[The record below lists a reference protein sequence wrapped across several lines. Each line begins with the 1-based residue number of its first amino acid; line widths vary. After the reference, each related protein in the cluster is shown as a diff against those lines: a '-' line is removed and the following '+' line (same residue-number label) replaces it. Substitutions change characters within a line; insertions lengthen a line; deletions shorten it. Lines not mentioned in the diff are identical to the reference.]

1 MFGLTK
7 QPMTRKR
14 ESGDIQVAGR
24 KISLTVVEHS
34 RAKRLTLR
42 VEPGGREVR
51 VTVPPKVGRDEIDR
65 FVDRHQGWLAE
76 RISVLP
82 DQPVMEPGMKVPIR
96 GVPHR
101 IVLVA
106 KKRGIT
112 RQDHDGAGPVLL
124 VYGDGQYIGRRI
136 ADFLKKQAKT
146 DIEPLAAKHAK
157 AIGKRIRSIRFKD
170 TKSRWG
176 SCSADGN
183 LSFSWRIMMA
193 PTAVID
199 YLVAHEVA
207 HLNEMNHSERF
218 WKLCEELCPNTKDC
232 KGWLKRNG
240 TKLQAI
246 PL

>member
-7 QPMTRKR
+7 QPLTRKR
-14 ESGDIQVAGR
+14 EYGDIQIAGR
-24 KISLTVVEHS
+24 KVSLTVVEHA

-42 VEPGGREVR
+42 VEPGGRVVR
-51 VTVPPKVGRDEIDR
+51 VTVPPKVSRQEIDR
-65 FVDRHQGWLAE
+65 FVDRHQEWLAE

-82 DQPVMEPGMKVPIR
+82 NQTALEPGMKVPIR

-106 KKRGIT
+106 KKRGVT
-112 RQDHDGAGPVLL
+112 RQDHDGSEPTLL
-124 VYGDGQYIGRRI
+124 VYGDGRYVGRRI

-193 PTAVID
+193 PASVID

-207 HLNEMNHSERF
+207 HLKEMNHSVRF
-218 WKLCEELCPNTKDC
+218 WKVCEELCPRSDDC
-232 KGWLKRNG
+232 KVWLRRNG
-240 TKLQAI
+240 AKLQAI
-246 PL
+246 PF

>member
-1 MFGLTK
+1 M
-7 QPMTRKR
+7 
-14 ESGDIQVAGR
+14 
-24 KISLTVVEHS
+24 
-34 RAKRLTLR
+34 
-42 VEPGGREVR
+42 
-51 VTVPPKVGRDEIDR
+51 
-65 FVDRHQGWLAE
+65 
-76 RISVLP
+76 LP
-82 DQPVMEPGMKVPIR
+82 DQAALEPGMKVPIR

-106 KKRGIT
+106 KKRGVT
-112 RQDHDGAGPVLL
+112 HQGRDESGPILL
-124 VYGDGQYIGRRI
+124 VYGDGQYVGRRV
-136 ADFLKKQAKT
+136 ADFLKKQAKA

-176 SCSADGN
+176 SCSEDGN

-207 HLNEMNHSERF
+207 HLKEMNHSVRF
-218 WKLCEELCPNTKDC
+218 WEVCEQLCPKTAAC
-232 KGWLKRNG
+232 KGWLRRNG

-246 PL
+246 PF